1 MVHLNDKSIMNLL
14 KSRRFLPL
22 FITQFFGAFNDNVFK
37 NAFVIWLTYSIANT
51 VDMNAQ
57 MMVTIAFALFILP
70 FFLFSTIAGQVAD
83 KYEKSYLIRL
93 VKKSEIVIMSGVFF
107 GFYLQ
112 NIYLLLFLLFLMG
125 MQSTFFG
132 PLKYSLLP
140 NHLKDAELVKG
151 NGLIEAGT
159 FLAILLGTI
168 FGGILIQFE
177 YGIEIIS
184 VSIMCF
190 AIIGYMG
197 SRYIPEARINDKDSQ
212 ISFNIIAQTAAIFN
226 HSKKEYSVWLAIIGI
241 SWFWFVGSVFL
252 SQFSIYTKDIVRAD
266 ENVVILFLCIFSIG
280 IAIGSMI
287 CSKIIKNKIDGRLVP
302 IGSIGITAGIMIF
315 CAASTCYQRIGGV
328 DDFLTLGEFMLG
340 GVANVAIMV
349 GLLVIAIFSGIY
361 IVPLYAIMQHRSDE
375 KYLSRIIAANNIMNA
390 FLMVVSGLF
399 VILLMSAGMSLIQI
413 FLAVGIINI
422 FVFFTIRK
430 IVQRRLT

>member
-1 MVHLNDKSIMNLL
+1 MNLL

-37 NAFVIWLTYSIANT
+37 NAFVIWLTYSVANT
-51 VDMNAQ
+51 LEMNAQ

-83 KYEKSYLIRL
+83 KYEKSKLICF

-112 NIYLLLFLLFLMG
+112 NIYLLLVLLFLMG

-140 NHLKDAELVKG
+140 NHLQDEELIKG

-190 AIIGYMG
+190 AIMGYIGA
-197 SRYIPEARINDKDSQ
+197 RYIPVARINDKDVQ
-212 ISFNIIAQTAAIFN
+212 ISLNIISQTAKIFQY
-226 HSKKEYSVWLAIIGI
+226 SKKEYSVWLAIIGI

-252 SQFSIYTKDIVRAD
+252 SQFSIYTKDIIRAD

-287 CSKIIKNKIDGRLVP
+287 CSKLIENQINGRLVP
-302 IGSIGITAGIMIF
+302 FGSIGITLGIVIF
-315 CAASTCYQRIGGV
+315 CVASANYQAVGGIE
-328 DDFLTLGEFMLG
+328 DFLTLGEFILG
-340 GVANVAIMV
+340 GVCNVAIML
-349 GLLVIAIFSGIY
+349 GLLIIAIFSGIY

-390 FLMVVSGLF
+390 LFMVVSGLF
-399 VILLMSAGMSLIQI
+399 VIILISTGMNLIQI
-413 FLAVGIINI
+413 FFAVGMINI

-430 IVQRRLT
+430 IIQRRLP

>member
-1 MVHLNDKSIMNLL
+1 MNLL

-37 NAFVIWLTYSIANT
+37 NAFVIWLTYSVANNLN
-51 VDMNAQ
+51 MNVQ

-83 KYEKSYLIRL
+83 KYEKSQL
-93 VKKSEIVIMSGVFF
+93 VCFVKISEIVIMSGVFF

-112 NIYLLLFLLFLMG
+112 NIYVLLFLLFLMG
-125 MQSTFFG
+125 VQSTFFG

-140 NHLKDAELVKG
+140 SHLKDEELVQG
-151 NGLIEAGT
+151 NGLIESGT

-184 VSIMCF
+184 LSIMCF
-190 AIIGYMG
+190 SVMGYV
-197 SRYIPEARINDKDSQ
+197 SARYIPEAHINDKESQ
-212 ISFNIIAQTAAIFN
+212 ISFNIISQTAKIF
-226 HSKKEYSVWLAIIGI
+226 HYSKQEYSVWLAMIGI

-252 SQFSIYTKDIVRAD
+252 SQFSIYTKDIIRAD

-280 IAIGSMI
+280 IAIGSMV
-287 CSKIIKNKIDGRLVP
+287 CSKLIKNKIDGRLVP
-302 IGSIGITAGIMIF
+302 FGSIGITIGILIF
-315 CAASTCYQRIGGV
+315 CAASKIYQPVGGV
-328 DDFLTLGEFMLG
+328 EDFLTLGEFILG
-340 GVANVAIMV
+340 GISNLAIMF
-349 GLLVIAIFSGIY
+349 GLLVIAICSGIY

-390 FLMVVSGLF
+390 FFMVVSGLF
-399 VILLMSAGMSLIQI
+399 IILFIAIGVSLIQI
-413 FLAVGIINI
+413 FFAVGMINI